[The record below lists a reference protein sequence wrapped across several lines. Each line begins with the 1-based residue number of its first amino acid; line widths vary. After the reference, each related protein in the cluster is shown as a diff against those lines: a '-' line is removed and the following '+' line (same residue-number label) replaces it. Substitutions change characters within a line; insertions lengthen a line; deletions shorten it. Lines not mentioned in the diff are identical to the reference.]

1 MTALDAQRE
10 ADARERRLAR
20 RLGQPTATPLADPAE
35 PYVLPPAPEFAP
47 DTYEPSDEFVPRFLR
62 DSWRKI

>member
-20 RLGQPTATPLADPAE
+20 RRGQPTATPLADPAE
-35 PYVLPPAPEFAP
+35 PEFAP
-47 DTYEPSDEFVPRFLR
+47 GTYEPSDEFVPRFLR

>member
-35 PYVLPPAPEFAP
+35 PYVLPP
-47 DTYEPSDEFVPRFLR
+47 DTYEPSDEFVPQFLR